1 MSLRPP
7 VEPML
12 AQAVE
17 AVPGPGVLG
26 ELAFEQ
32 KFDGYRVLL
41 FTPARTGERLVL
53 QTRRGR
59 HVQDRFPDL
68 VAAAEQLPDGLVL
81 DGELLTWDTA
91 AGRLS
96 FEGLQR
102 RTAARGATARRLAAA
117 LPACFVAFDVLQQ
130 DGTELLHHPYR
141 QRRLRLEGLFAT
153 RRLAAPWTLC
163 PMTTD
168 LLKAEQW
175 LESWTDIPG
184 LEGIVVKAM
193 NQPYRPGHRG
203 WYKLRRRDTT
213 EAIIGAITGTLIRP
227 QLLLLGRRDLGGVL
241 RPTGR
246 TAPLRPEAARLVAE
260 NLTAAGPTHPWTDM
274 RFASAW
280 AGRETLDVT
289 LVHPDLVA
297 EISADTAID
306 RGGVHRHPVRFKRL
320 RLDMSAEEVPLFTA
334 ADHGEDASPA
344 RAGKRR
350 RPLDPGKGHR
360 RGTS

>member
-32 KFDGYRVLL
+32 KFDGYRALL
-41 FTPARTGERLVL
+41 FTPTAAGEPLVL
-53 QTRRGR
+53 QTRRGQQI
-59 HVQDRFPDL
+59 QDRFPDL
-68 VAAAEQLPDGLVL
+68 TAAAGKLPDRLIL
-81 DGELLTWDTA
+81 DGELLTWDTT

-102 RTAARGATARRLAAA
+102 RTAARGPTARRLAAT
-117 LPACFVAFDVLQQ
+117 LPAYFVAFDVLQQ
-130 DGTELLHHPYR
+130 DDTVLLHHPYR
-141 QRRLRLEGLFAT
+141 QRRLRLEALFT
-153 RRLAAPWTLC
+153 GRRLTAPWALC
-163 PMTTD
+163 PMTRD
-168 LLKAEQW
+168 LFKAEQW
-175 LESWTDIPG
+175 LETWTEIPG

-193 NQPYRPGHRG
+193 NQPYRPGYRG

-227 QLLLLGRRDLGGVL
+227 QLLLLGRRDPHGTL

-246 TAPLRPEAARLVAE
+246 TGPLRPEAARLVAE
-260 NLTAAGPTHPWTDM
+260 NLTAADPTHPWM
-274 RFASAW
+274 GSRFASAW
-280 AGRETLDVT
+280 GSREALDVT

-306 RGGVHRHPVRFKRL
+306 HGGVHRHPVRFKRL
-320 RLDMSAEEVPLFTA
+320 RLDLTAEEVPLFPT
-334 ADHGEDASPA
+334 SP
-344 RAGKRR
+344 
-350 RPLDPGKGHR
+350 PTD
-360 RGTS
+360 S

>member
-1 MSLRPP
+1 MTLRAP

-32 KFDGYRVLL
+32 KFDGYRALL
-41 FTPARTGERLVL
+41 FTRTATGEDLVL

-59 HVQDRFPDL
+59 RVQNRFPDL
-68 VAAAEQLPDGLVL
+68 VSAAEQLPDGLVL
-81 DGELLTWDTA
+81 DGELLTWDAA

-102 RTAARGATARRLAAA
+102 RTAARGPAARRLAAA
-117 LPACFVAFDVLQQ
+117 LPACFVAFDILQQ
-130 DGTELLHHPYR
+130 DGIELLQHPYR
-141 QRRLRLEGLFAT
+141 QRRLRLEALFT
-153 RRLAAPWTLC
+153 TLRLSAPWTLV

-175 LESWTDIPG
+175 LESRAQIPG
-184 LEGIVVKAM
+184 IEGLVVKPM
-193 NQPYRPGHRG
+193 NQPYLPGHRG

-213 EAIIGAITGTLIRP
+213 EAIIGAITGTLVRP
-227 QLLLLGRRDLGGVL
+227 QLLLLGRRDPHGTLL
-241 RPTGR
+241 PTGR

-260 NLTAAGPTHPWTDM
+260 NLTPADRTHPWTGM

-280 AGRETLDVT
+280 GSRATLDVT

-297 EISADTAID
+297 EISADTAVD

-320 RLDMSAEEVPLFTA
+320 RLDMSPEEAPLFATA
-334 ADHGEDASPA
+334 DG
-344 RAGKRR
+344 
-350 RPLDPGKGHR
+350 
-360 RGTS
+360 

>member
-1 MSLRPP
+1 MTLRPP

-17 AVPGPGVLG
+17 SVPGPGVLG

-32 KFDGYRVLL
+32 KFDGYRALL
-41 FTPARTGERLVL
+41 FTPTTAGKLVL

-59 HVQDRFPDL
+59 QIQDRFPDL
-68 VAAAEQLPDGLVL
+68 VAAVGQLPDGLVL

-91 AGRLS
+91 TGRLS

-102 RTAARGATARRLAAA
+102 RTAARGPTARELAAA
-117 LPACFVAFDVLQQ
+117 LPAYFIAFDVLQQ
-130 DGTELLHHPYR
+130 DDTELLHHPYR
-141 QRRLRLEGLFAT
+141 QRRLRLEALFTA
-153 RRLAAPWTLC
+153 RRLTAPWTLC

-175 LESWTDIPG
+175 LESWTQIPG
-184 LEGIVVKAM
+184 LEGLVVKAM

-227 QLLLLGRRDLGGVL
+227 QLLLLGRRDSHGILH
-241 RPTGR
+241 PTGR

-260 NLTAAGPTHPWTDM
+260 NLTAADPTHPWSGM
-274 RFASAW
+274 RFASTW
-280 AGRETLDVT
+280 GSRDTLDVT
-289 LVHPDLVA
+289 LVHPERVA

-320 RLDMSAEEVPLFTA
+320 RLDITAEEVPLFA
-334 ADHGEDASPA
+334 
-344 RAGKRR
+344 
-350 RPLDPGKGHR
+350 
-360 RGTS
+360 TSSANGS